1 MIELPRS
8 QHPWFVGVQFHP
20 EFKSTPWDSHPLFI
34 SFIAAALV
42 QRAAAAVPSTA

>member
-1 MIELPRS
+1 
-8 QHPWFVGVQFHP
+8 VQFHP

-42 QRAAAAVPSTA
+42 QRAAAAVPTTA